1 MENFI
6 YGLNPVISALQGK
19 RRPKKVLISETLK
32 NKDVEK
38 LCKENGIPFQFSTR
52 KELDR
57 ITNGANNQGV
67 VCYIDPFEYTSLRE
81 LLSKVSDD
89 SLLLVLDGIED
100 PVNFGSLLRTSCCFG
115 VDGVIIGK
123 DRQVG
128 MTPTVIKLSTGA
140 SEHIDVVQVSNVA
153 QTINELK
160 KNGYWIKL
168 SYTTKVRTKAYK
180 ARVSVSELNMRTM
193 AIVVGSEGR
202 GVSRLVLERSDFVA
216 RIPISGPV
224 TSLNAAIAGAIF
236 LSAAA
241 SFRNKK

>member
-38 LCKENGIPFQFSTR
+38 LCKENGIPFQFFTR

-160 KNGYWIKL
+160 KNGYWIVAADGSGDRLYDQIDYNGK
-168 SYTTKVRTKAYK
+168 
-180 ARVSVSELNMRTM
+180 M